1 MFKTRRKHILVF
13 NENQWKSK
21 ITEDCGF
28 DFYWFSIS
36 INWLQLIFI
45 DYYWCYWFLI
55 LIEWYRL
62 EKPQWANA
70 TAIRVCC
77 KWIHP
82 NVDNHNLRAWKHL
95 RFSELEWK
103 NSATEELKKK
113 KKRPFIHSGWRR
125 NRRMETWITTA
136 SFPSNRSR
144 NLSPKKI
151 YCESNLGN
159 AFLSLKM
166 INFVHPDVS
175 ALLESSTCLP

>member
-45 DYYWCYWFLI
+45 DYYWCCWFLI

-62 EKPQWANA
+62 EKPQWTNA

-82 NVDNHNLRAWKHL
+82 NVDNDNLRAWKHL

-113 KKRPFIHSGWRR
+113 RKKDHSSILGGGEIGGWKPESQPPPSQVIAPEIYHQRR
-125 NRRMETWITTA
+125 YFVNQIWEMLF
-136 SFPSNRSR
+136 SV
-144 NLSPKKI
+144 
-151 YCESNLGN
+151 
-159 AFLSLKM
+159 LK
-166 INFVHPDVS
+166 
-175 ALLESSTCLP
+175 C

>member
-103 NSATEELKKK
+103 NKQKNLKKK
-113 KKRPFIHSGWRR
+113 KEDHSSILGGGEIGGWKPESQPPPSQVIAPEIYHQRR
-125 NRRMETWITTA
+125 YIVNQIWEMLF
-136 SFPSNRSR
+136 SV
-144 NLSPKKI
+144 
-151 YCESNLGN
+151 
-159 AFLSLKM
+159 LK
-166 INFVHPDVS
+166 
-175 ALLESSTCLP
+175 C